1 MDYAVLL
8 AKPSKPMGHAVH
20 PAVQMVATQMLTSM
34 FTTNT
39 ARSSTQSGSNANNAS
54 MVVPLRE
61 ALTVANDSVIL
72 FYTISYQVNNK
83 HLSTGCYLIIKCSF
97 L

>member
-20 PAVQMVATQMLTSM
+20 PAVQMLTSM